1 MIKRDCKPSK
11 TNSFFLFGARG
22 TGKTTLILDQ
32 FESRDTLFLD
42 LLDNDLFDQL
52 MLDSSRFEAII
63 NSSENKFK
71 RVVVDE
77 IQKLPKLLDVIHQQ
91 IQKYKRQFIL
101 TGSSARKLKQKSTN
115 LLAGRAWVYNLY
127 PLSAKE
133 ISKNFQEN
141 INLAEILMWGGLP
154 EVVTS
159 KDNLSKKEF
168 LSAYI
173 VTYLQKEI
181 QQERWV
187 KNLEPFRKFLAIA
200 AQMNGKIINKSKIAK
215 EIGVND
221 VTVQNYFEIL
231 EETLLG
237 FMLPAY
243 HRSVRKAQR
252 QMPKFYFIDTG
263 IKRAIDRTLTVE
275 LLPQTSQFGDAFEHW
290 VILEII
296 KNASYHRFDWEFSY
310 IRTKEDVEIDL
321 IINRP
326 GQPHLF
332 IEIKSK
338 KKVSIDD
345 AKSLLTLGQDLD
357 QAAHKWILSNDP
369 LAQDFGNNT
378 RALHW
383 IQAIVELFP
392 QVPADFAL
400 N

>member
-32 FESRDTLFLD
+32 FESNESNDTLFLD
-42 LLDNDLFDQL
+42 LLDPDLFDQL

-141 INLAEILMWGGLP
+141 INLEEVLMWGGLP

-243 HRSVRKAQR
+243 HRSIRKAQR

-275 LLPQTSQFGDAFEHW
+275 LLPQTSPFGDAFEHW

-345 AKSLLTLGQDLD
+345 AKSLLTLGQDIDLE
-357 QAAHKWILSNDP
+357 AHKWILSNDP
-369 LAQDFGNNT
+369 IPQDFGNNT

-383 IQAIVELFP
+383 TRAILELFP
-392 QVPADFAL
+392 QQVE
-400 N
+400 